1 MRILVT
7 NDDGIHAPGLAVA
20 EDIARELAGET
31 GNETG
36 DAEVW
41 VVAPEAEQSGASR
54 SLSLASPIRLQ
65 QVGEHRFAVRGTPA
79 DCVIMAVRHLMPQP
93 PDIILSGVNRGQNV
107 ADDITYSGTI
117 AAAMEGAVLGIPSFA
132 LSQCYA
138 PEHADAIPWQ
148 VARAHG
154 AQTIR
159 AILHARAAARAEADD
174 APMPDAY
181 ALFNVNFPDCA
192 PDTVRGLRIT
202 RQGRRDVQQLLVEER
217 TDLRG
222 HPYYWLAFR
231 REVNSP
237 PPDTDLYAIFN
248 RLISVTPLMMNLTD
262 EAARAR
268 LRRHIGN
275 GVENA

>member
-20 EDIARELAGET
+20 EEIARELAE
-31 GNETG
+31 EA
-36 DAEVW
+36 DIW

-65 QVGEHRFAVRGTPA
+65 QAGERRFAVRGTPA
-79 DCVIMAVRHLMPQP
+79 DCVIMAVRHLMPRP

-154 AQTIR
+154 AATIR
-159 AILHARAAARAEADD
+159 AILCARDAARAEAENAEE
-174 APMPDAY
+174 APAPDAC
-181 ALFNVNFPDCA
+181 ALFNVNFPDCD
-192 PDTVRGLRIT
+192 PDAVRGLSIT

-275 GVENA
+275 GAENA